1 MAKSNEPIVGS
12 STNFNQIVAG
22 TTIKGDIESSN
33 DIRFEGSLEG
43 NLKTSGKLIIG
54 TSGSVKGE
62 VYCKNSD
69 IEGKIEGRI
78 HVQELLS
85 LKSTSFIKGDIIAKK
100 LAIDPGAKFTGSCN
114 MTSEVEVTKQSEFG
128 KKENEKESKKA

>member
-12 STNFNQIVAG
+12 SNNFNQIVAG
-22 TTIKGDIESSN
+22 TTIKGNIESSN
-33 DIRFEGSLEG
+33 DIRFEGTLVG

-62 VYCKNSD
+62 IYCKNSD
-69 IEGKIEGRI
+69 IEGKIEGLI
-78 HVQELLS
+78 HVQELLT

-114 MTSEVEVTKQSEFG
+114 MTSEADFAKQGEYA
-128 KKENEKESKKA
+128 KQQEEKEPKKV